1 MNKNKSQTFLWIKI
15 TVFCIFYYLLTSQA
29 VLAQGCSKANANSY
43 ITKLKNTNEWIFT
56 IAALRKCGEPAV
68 STLAA
73 NLKHRDDNVRIDAAS
88 ALASM
93 GTSAQTAIPNLS
105 AALKDKN
112 AIVRSSAATALGS
125 MGNRAKIAI
134 PTLTIVLQDDDR
146 SVRSV
151 AATALGSMGVEAE
164 AAIPALTSVLHDK
177 DPSVNSSAAYALGR
191 IAANFQY
198 EAKSLSS
205 SDLEKTISELET
217 ASRAIASSNNKFS
230 NTEVT
235 LLEQSLKLLKAER
248 DDRWF
253 ERVYNWAVQHKVMAI
268 ACLYFISLMSLWS
281 LILWLRPVWLL
292 KINNVL
298 NKYISIALPGSLSKI
313 EMPVR
318 CLLFV
323 SFFQYH
329 PRVVDAWVNTQL
341 TPAQSRVENKAIRI
355 LVPRVGN
362 NTQLEFGIVQKYA
375 KAIAWECI
383 KQTFQP
389 ASVKRNQVLAAITPL
404 DGRNSAQIYLQY
416 LEKNLGMLQRVGKAQ
431 DAIRFTHDF
440 VAEHLA
446 SLYLIEHCGNSE
458 VNWRK
463 FLAQVDSIPNQQAIR
478 GFLLAVRDSSLV
490 LQTLAQIPS
499 FVPEEIGKRAGIV
512 SNLSGR
518 VQIV

>member
-1 MNKNKSQTFLWIKI
+1 MKKNKNQTFVGIKI
-15 TVFCIFYYLLTSQA
+15 TVFCIFYYLLTSQT
-29 VLAQGCSKANANSY
+29 VLAQGCSKSNVNSY
-43 ITKLKNTNEWIFT
+43 IKKLKNTDEWIFT
-56 IAALRKCGEPAV
+56 IAALKKCEPAV
-68 STLAA
+68 LALAA

-125 MGNRAKIAI
+125 MGNRAKITI
-134 PTLTIVLQDDDR
+134 PALTIVLQDDDR

-151 AATALGSMGVEAE
+151 AATALGSMGVEAQ

-177 DPSVNSSAAYALGR
+177 DPSVSSSAAYALGR

-217 ASRAIASSNNKFS
+217 AFKVLASSKNKFS

-248 DDRWF
+248 DNRWF
-253 ERVYNWAVQHKVMAI
+253 ERVYNWAVQHKPIAI
-268 ACLYFISLMSLWS
+268 AILYFISLMSLWS
-281 LILWLRPVWLL
+281 LILWLRPLWLL
-292 KINNVL
+292 KINNAL
-298 NKYISIALPGSLSKI
+298 NKYIRIALPGSLSKI
-313 EMPVR
+313 EMPVS

-323 SFFQYH
+323 NFFQYH
-329 PRVVDAWVNTQL
+329 PRVVDAWVNRQL
-341 TPAQSRVENKAIRI
+341 TSAQSQLDAKARI

-362 NTQLEFGIVQKYA
+362 NTQLEFGILHKYA

-416 LEKNLGMLQRVGKAQ
+416 LEKNLGMLYTLGKAQ
-431 DAIRFTHDF
+431 DTIRFTHDF

-446 SLYLIEHCGNSE
+446 SLYLVEHCGNSE

-499 FVPEEIGKRAGIV
+499 FVPEEIGKRVGIF